1 MSFNCVSKYGLVG
14 GEVFLPYDVQ
24 ALIADFWLPGIYKDK
39 YNRVTKQLISE
50 IAISGR
56 VAGKRMMIE
65 LRNKFKQYDEDK
77 LIWLIKQF
85 AHSIYWHS
93 STWIDEDDVLI
104 SPHRALTKLSYQDL
118 LAFKYYVCVID
129 DIYDDVYNKK
139 LFTNSWNNPP
149 HLNGIYSMDT
159 HQWVRPC
166 DSHTDIY
173 LRRALFQVS
182 GELDYHSL

>member
-14 GEVFLPYDVQ
+14 SGVFLPYDVQ
-24 ALIADFWLPGIYKDK
+24 KIIADIWLHMRYREMYG
-39 YNRVTKQLISE
+39 NVTKQLMSE
-50 IAISGR
+50 IEISGR
-56 VAGKRMMIE
+56 LTGKRMMIE

-118 LAFKYYVCVID
+118 LAFKYYVGRD
-129 DIYDDVYNKK
+129 AGRDRN

-182 GELDYHSL
+182 GQLDYHSL